1 MEILFSI
8 AHFPTRKVKKKK
20 EQKNK
25 ERTDE
30 LKTIDE
36 EQGNIFL

>member
-20 EQKNK
+20 KRAK
-25 ERTDE
+25 TERTDE

-36 EQGNIFL
+36 EQG

>member
-8 AHFPTRKVKKKK
+8 AHFPTRKVKKKKK

-36 EQGNIFL
+36 EQG

>member
-20 EQKNK
+20 KSK
-25 ERTDE
+25 KIKRE
-30 LKTIDE
+30 LM
-36 EQGNIFL
+36 N